1 MRDQFYVNNYAVHY
15 ATEIGLITLLGLLL
29 L

>member
-1 MRDQFYVNNYAVHY
+1 MRDQFYVNNYEFHY